1 MAQTSWFTWQV
12 PEARLNQYL
21 FYMVMVVFVVPY
33 IAGIMFTSLGYFL
46 NVDADCLKS
55 TSHKATMFSSLQ
67 ACKFPDPI
75 PYFLTPTPAILSL
88 SLGAL

>member
-33 IAGIMFTSLGYFL
+33 IAGIMFTSLGYLL
-46 NVDADCLKS
+46 NVLWFDMIFYMWLRNKELIEKGKDDNES
-55 TSHKATMFSSLQ
+55 DRME
-67 ACKFPDPI
+67 
-75 PYFLTPTPAILSL
+75 
-88 SLGAL
+88 

>member
-46 NVDADCLKS
+46 NVLWFDMIFYMWLRNKELIKKGKDDNES
-55 TSHKATMFSSLQ
+55 DRME
-67 ACKFPDPI
+67 
-75 PYFLTPTPAILSL
+75 
-88 SLGAL
+88 